1 MDSENPE
8 KKETVIING
17 EEHNVAD
24 LTPQQVTLINHV
36 SDLERK
42 ASQINFSL
50 EQTLGA
56 RNHFMGL
63 LNQSL
68 EEKEDTVDKAVND

>member
-1 MDSENPE
+1 MDTEKP

-36 SDLERK
+36 SDLDRK
-42 ASQINFSL
+42 VNQINFSL

-56 RNHFMGL
+56 RNHFMSL
-63 LNQSL
+63 LDSSF
-68 EEKEDTVDKAVND
+68 EKKPKESKDKK

>member
-1 MDSENPE
+1 M
-8 KKETVIING
+8 
-17 EEHNVAD
+17 
-24 LTPQQVTLINHV
+24 TPQQVTLINHV
-36 SDLERK
+36 SDLDRK

>member
-24 LTPQQVTLINHV
+24 LTQQVTLINHV
-36 SDLERK
+36 SDLDRK

>member
-1 MDSENPE
+1 MDSENP

-36 SDLERK
+36 SDLDRK
-42 ASQINFSL
+42 ANQINFSL

-68 EEKEDTVDKAVND
+68 EEDTVDKAVND

>member
-1 MDSENPE
+1 MATENS
-8 KKETVIING
+8 KKGTVIING
-17 EEHNVAD
+17 EEHNLAD
-24 LTPQQVTLINHV
+24 LTSEQVALVSHV

-56 RNHFMGL
+56 RNHFMSL

-68 EEKEDTVDKAVND
+68 EANEEIESKAVND

>member
-1 MDSENPE
+1 MDTEKP

-24 LTPQQVTLINHV
+24 LTPQQITLINHV

-50 EQTLGA
+50 EQALGA
-56 RNHFMGL
+56 RNHFMSL

-68 EEKEDTVDKAVND
+68 EAQEATVDKAVND

>member
-36 SDLERK
+36 SDLDRK
-42 ASQINFSL
+42 ARQINFSL
-50 EQTLGA
+50 EQTLVP

>member
-1 MDSENPE
+1 MATENS

-17 EEHNVAD
+17 EEHNLAD
-24 LTPQQVTLINHV
+24 LTSEQVTLINHV

-68 EEKEDTVDKAVND
+68 EAQEATVDKAVND